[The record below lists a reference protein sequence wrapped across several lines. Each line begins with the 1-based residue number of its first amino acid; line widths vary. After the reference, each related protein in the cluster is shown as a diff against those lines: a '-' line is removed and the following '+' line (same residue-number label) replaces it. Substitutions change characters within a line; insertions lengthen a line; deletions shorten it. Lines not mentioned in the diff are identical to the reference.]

1 MKDIENIIADLEAW
15 GEEDRESRAIG
26 LVVVEKTEEIENG
39 YNSKQADIAIGKLGF
54 VANAFQNVL
63 RNKDPKNG
71 LQKAL
76 KYAIGSEAAKHLTA
90 IGDNSEDRE
99 EILPN

>member
-15 GEEDRESRAIG
+15 VEEDRESRAIG
-26 LVVVEKTEEIENG
+26 LVVVQKTEEIGNG

-54 VANAFQNVL
+54 VANAFQNV
-63 RNKDPKNG
+63 